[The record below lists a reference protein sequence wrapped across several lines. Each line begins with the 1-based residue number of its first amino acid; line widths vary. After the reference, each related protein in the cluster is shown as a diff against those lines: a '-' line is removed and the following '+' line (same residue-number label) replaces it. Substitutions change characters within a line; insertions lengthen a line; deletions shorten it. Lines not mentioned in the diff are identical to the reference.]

1 MIAIILKVLF
11 KEDVMA
17 ELKISEML
25 QSQYELWEQHKDKW
39 SPMEPK
45 YARNSLLWMVE
56 EMGEAIAIIKKRG
69 ETAIMDNL
77 EVREHFTE
85 ELVDVFM
92 YFLDVLNR
100 YGISGEDF
108 TNAYTKKNAYNL
120 KRDFERDHKD
130 FIKS

>member
-1 MIAIILKVLF
+1 
-11 KEDVMA
+11 MA

-25 QSQYELWEQHKDKW
+25 KCQYELWEKHKDKW
-39 SPMEPK
+39 SPMEAK
-45 YARNSLLWMVE
+45 YARNSLLWMME
-56 EMGEAIAIIKKRG
+56 EMGEVIAIIKKKG
-69 ETAIMDNL
+69 EKEIMDNL

-100 YGISGEDF
+100 YGISGEEF
-108 TNAYTKKNAYNL
+108 TNAYDKKNSYNL
-120 KRDFERDHKD
+120 KRDFEKQHKD